1 MENRIGFQSK
11 PRRKSKLDE
20 LSEFVETMNLA
31 ASPKAAE
38 IDSPQVVLKICP
50 NSFSQRL
57 NQRKMVQTEHKETA
71 TNSLK
76 AKIQKHALELRRK
89 SEENE
94 ELKEKIKELV
104 VQHRE
109 ESKILM
115 QKKKAEAATPA
126 MEKHIE
132 DFMSSSNKENK
143 LNRIITE
150 KRPKSNG
157 FLGLACCSE
166 R

>member
-1 MENRIGFQSK
+1 MENRFGFQEK

-20 LSEFVETMNLA
+20 LSEFVEIMNQA
-31 ASPKAAE
+31 ACPQALE
-38 IDSPQVVLKICP
+38 FDSPQVVLKICP

-57 NQRKMVQTEHKETA
+57 NQRKMVQTEHKEIA
-71 TNSLK
+71 ANSLK

-94 ELKEKIKELV
+94 ELKEKIKSLV
-104 VQHRE
+104 VQHKE
-109 ESKILM
+109 ESNILM
-115 QKKKAEAATPA
+115 QKKKAETSIPV

-132 DFMSSSNKENK
+132 DFMSNSNKENK

-150 KRPKSNG
+150 KRPKSKG